1 MKKIVLLGDSIREGY
16 DKYVSLALDGIAEVF
31 YPKENCRFS
40 AFLLRHLIDWRAD
53 MQCGDDVDLVHW
65 NAGLWDDLIMIDGK
79 HHTPI
84 KCYEEYIERLCQV
97 IQILFPKAKMVF
109 ATSTPVREEL
119 FIGAQKRFN
128 KDTERYNAAA
138 VQIVKKH
145 GGEINDLYAAVKNCP
160 THYYS
165 DMTHLYTKEGTR
177 LLTERVIGAIEGA
190 LGIHAKRLNYEAL
203 FATPDS
209 ITGV

>member
-1 MKKIVLLGDSIREGY
+1 MALPRCFIQKKI
-16 DKYVSLALDGIAEVF
+16 AVF
-31 YPKENCRFS
+31 PLSC
-40 AFLLRHLIDWRAD
+40 
-53 MQCGDDVDLVHW
+53 C
-65 NAGLWDDLIMIDGK
+65 
-79 HHTPI
+79 
-84 KCYEEYIERLCQV
+84 V
-97 IQILFPKAKMVF
+97 I
-109 ATSTPVREEL
+109 
-119 FIGAQKRFN
+119 
-128 KDTERYNAAA
+128 YAAA